1 MKKHINIPIFIPHLA
16 CPNDCVFC
24 NQKKIAAT
32 EKAPTVNEV
41 KEIIK
46 KAVSTLSLSEEKC
59 EIAFFGGSFTGI
71 DKKQMCGYLE
81 AASSFREYIS
91 GIRFST
97 RPDYI
102 SREIMEILKN
112 YPIKTIELGMQS
124 MDDSVLSLCNRG
136 HNNKACKNAVALIK
150 EYGYDVVLQMMT
162 GLPGDTPL
170 GAMNTAKVAAGL
182 NPNGVRIYPCV
193 VVKDTELANM
203 YNRGEY
209 IPQSLEESVSLCTDL
224 LLFFEKENIPVIR
237 MGLFSE
243 QSFIENAI
251 VAGPYHPAFREL
263 CENLIYKRLVE
274 EVISAYKGVKT
285 LEIQVAKGKISAA
298 AGQKNMN
305 KQYFSKEYSINKI
318 VFKENSALNGR
329 EFIINPDF
337 A

>member
-16 CPNDCVFC
+16 CPNDCIFC

-32 EKAPTVNEV
+32 EKAPTVSEV

-46 KAVSTLSLSEEKC
+46 KAVSTISLSEEKC

-71 DKKQMCGYLE
+71 DKTQMCEYLE
-81 AASSFREYIS
+81 AASSFGQYIS

-112 YPIKTIELGMQS
+112 YPVKTIELGMQS
-124 MDDSVLSLCNRG
+124 MDNTVLSLCNRG
-136 HNNKACKNAVALIK
+136 HNNTACKNAVSLIK

-162 GLPGDTPL
+162 GLLGDTDE
-170 GAMNTAKVAAGL
+170 GAMNTARIAASL
-182 NPNGVRIYPCV
+182 KPDGVRIYPCV
-193 VVKDTELANM
+193 VVKDTELENM
-203 YNRGEY
+203 YNRGLY
-209 IPQSLEESVSLCTDL
+209 KPQTLEESVKLCSEL

-243 QSFIENAI
+243 QSFIENSI
-251 VAGPYHPAFREL
+251 VAGPYHPAFKEL
-263 CENLIYKRLVE
+263 CENLIYKRLIE
-274 EVISAYKGVKT
+274 EKINEFKGSEYI
-285 LEIQVAKGKISAA
+285 EIQVAKGKISAA
-298 AGQKNMN
+298 AGQKNTN
-305 KQYFSKEYSINKI
+305 KQYFSKEYNINKI